1 MQLYRNYTQEHVIT
15 YTNIKKMKEFFSQ
28 SKLEHE
34 KLLVNLT
41 RDCWVTDNE
50 IEQLFSILN
59 KQYDEVMCVCTPDK
73 YVIEI
78 KMY

>member
-1 MQLYRNYTQEHVIT
+1 MQFYRNY

-41 RDCWVTDNE
+41 KDCWVTDNE
-50 IEQLFSILN
+50 IERLFSILN

-78 KMY
+78 KMC